1 MRKLFLASFAIGALI
16 VHGDT
21 GIRPRASA
29 SDYPTRQNGEG
40 VTLAAGVVSPEQ
52 VKKLFSTD
60 LTKLGYMVVELAVYP
75 DPDKNI
81 EIAGRDFM
89 LRVTPEGTTI
99 RAVKAS
105 VIAGQL
111 HKKEPASST
120 PSAPAKLP
128 GNVAVYPTAT
138 VGYETGTYNGRRTS
152 GVYTGAGVGVG
163 VGGPTVDSTPPPAP
177 GGTKKPD
184 SLSVQVELEERAL
197 PEGQAHEPIAGYLY
211 FPKPE
216 LKKKSSLDLTW
227 YGPAG
232 QIRLALPPAK

>member
-1 MRKLFLASFAIGALI
+1 MNKLFLVSLAAGALL
-16 VHGDT
+16 VRGDT

-29 SDYPTRQNGEG
+29 SDYPTHQNGEG
-40 VTLAAGVVSPEQ
+40 VTLAAAIVPPEQ
-52 VKKLFSTD
+52 VKKLFATD
-60 LTKLGYMVVELAVYP
+60 LNKLGYMVVELAVYP
-75 DPDKNI
+75 DPDKNL

-99 RAVKAS
+99 RPVKPS

-111 HKKEPASST
+111 HKKEPVHSV
-120 PSAPAKLP
+120 PQQLP
-128 GNVAVYPTAT
+128 GNVSVHPTAT
-138 VGYETGTYNGRRTS
+138 IGYESGTYNGRRTS

-163 VGGPTVDSTPPPAP
+163 AGDPRVDQTPPPSP
-177 GGTKKPD
+177 GAKHPD
-184 SLSVQVELEERAL
+184 SLSTQVDLEERAL

-232 QIRLALPPAK
+232 QIRLVLPSTK